1 MKFGVL
7 ALDYDGTIA
16 TDGRLDSDVRAAIG
30 EARMRGIAVVIVTGR
45 ILSELKQVA
54 GDLQFVDAVVAEN
67 GAVLDFP
74 NGHFRL
80 LGKPPLAAFLEEL
93 RRRNLEFKVGQC
105 VVELD
110 AASAPQVLTVI
121 RDLELPL
128 ALLFNR
134 GRLMVLPHGVSK
146 GIGLR
151 EALATLR
158 LSVHNAIGVGDA
170 ENDHDLLATCE
181 IGMAVSWGSK
191 ALQGVADAVLQGDG
205 PPAVAA
211 YIRES
216 MSVLRL
222 PPERIGR
229 HRLSLGIAEN
239 KHVLALALRGRNAL
253 IAGDPQSGKSWLTGL
268 ACEQLILQ
276 GYSVCVIDPE
286 GDYRT
291 LESLPGVVV
300 FGGDDPPPELPDL
313 ARMLRHP
320 DMSAVIDLSHLPYRE
335 KMNYLKSLLPML
347 AAIRRSTGLP
357 HRIVIDEA
365 HYFLHEANVRE
376 LLDLTLGAYT
386 LVTYRLSDLHPN
398 LRKAIEAVIVKRTT
412 EPREVETLLGMVGTK
427 GNASEWKPIL
437 ASLEIGHAVLLPGIE
452 EAEGNFVKFELFKR
466 LTRHVRHKAKYLDV
480 RLIME
485 QGFVFTE
492 NGKVVGT
499 PAQTLKEF
507 VSELANCPPAAINE
521 HAHRGDFSRWIA
533 DVFRDH
539 FLASDIR
546 KIEQRF
552 RLGHVRDLSA
562 LLDKLIKERYEV
574 SPESTVCSVNLL
586 THQSLEGD
594 LAQSAPL
601 LTRSLQ
607 VCEQGNSG
615 QRLQG
620 TFEHRN
626 TGSP

>member
-16 TDGRLDSDVRAAIG
+16 RDGKLDSDVRDAIA
-30 EARMRGIAVVIVTGR
+30 EVRARGIAVVIATGR
-45 ILSELKQVA
+45 ILSELKQLT

-74 NGHFRL
+74 NGHSRL
-80 LGKPPLAAFLEEL
+80 LGNPPSAALLEEL
-93 RRRNLEFKVGQC
+93 KRRNLEFKAGQC

-110 AASAPQVLTVI
+110 AASAPQVLTLI
-121 RDLELPL
+121 RELELPL

-134 GRLMVLPHGVSK
+134 GRLMVLPQGVSK
-146 GIGLR
+146 GAGLR

-158 LSVHNAIGVGDA
+158 LSVHNAIGIGDA

-181 IGMAVSWGSK
+181 IGLAVSWGSQ
-191 ALQGVADAVLQGDG
+191 ALQKAADGVLHGDG

-216 MSVLRL
+216 MADVRL

-229 HRLSLGIAEN
+229 HRLSLGIAED
-239 KHVLALALRGRNAL
+239 KHVLALAVRGRNAL
-253 IAGDPQSGKSWLTGL
+253 IAGDPRSGKSWLTGL
-268 ACEQLILQ
+268 ACEQMILQ

-300 FGGDDPPPELPDL
+300 FGGEDPPPELPDL
-313 ARMLRHP
+313 ARVLRHP
-320 DMSAVIDLSHLPYRE
+320 DMSSVVDLSHAPFPE
-335 KMNYLKSLLPML
+335 KVNYLKSLLPML
-347 AAIRRSTGLP
+347 AAVRRSTGLP

-365 HYFLHEANVRE
+365 HYFLHEPNVRD

-386 LVTYRLSDLHPN
+386 LVTYRLSDLHPA

-412 EPREVETLLGMVGTK
+412 EPCEVQMLLELAGTK
-427 GNASEWKPIL
+427 GNASEWKSIL
-437 ASLEIGHAVLLPGIE
+437 ASLEMSQAVLLPGIE
-452 EAEGNFVKFELFKR
+452 EAEGNLVKFELFER
-466 LTRHVRHKAKYLDV
+466 VTPHVRHKAKYLDV
-480 RLIME
+480 RLVME

-492 NGKVVGT
+492 NGKSLGA
-499 PAQTLKEF
+499 PARTLKEF
-507 VSELANCPPAAINE
+507 VSELANFPPAVLNE

-546 KIEQRF
+546 KVEQRF
-552 RLGHVRDLSA
+552 RLGHIRDLSDS
-562 LLDKLIKERYEV
+562 LVKLIQERYEV
-574 SPESTVCSVNLL
+574 SPNSITTSLKPT
-586 THQSLEGD
+586 THPAFDADHFVAGLPFHTMTD
-594 LAQSAPL
+594 
-601 LTRSLQ
+601 
-607 VCEQGNSG
+607 
-615 QRLQG
+615 
-620 TFEHRN
+620 F
-626 TGSP
+626 